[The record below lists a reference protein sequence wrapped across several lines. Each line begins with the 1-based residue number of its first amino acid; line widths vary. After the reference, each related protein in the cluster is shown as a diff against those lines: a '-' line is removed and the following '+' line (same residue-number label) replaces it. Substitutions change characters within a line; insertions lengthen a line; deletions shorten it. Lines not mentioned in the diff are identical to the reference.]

1 MSIAKNRA
9 QMVKTGEIINLSYS
23 AIFWKTKERF
33 LIVNL
38 RIKDIKAYLS
48 CCWKRVFAMTSVFS
62 WKKNS
67 VSLLMRVERD
77 IETAGL

>member
-23 AIFWKTKERF
+23 AIFWEIKERF

-38 RIKDIKAYLS
+38 RIKDIKAYLL

-62 WKKNS
+62 WKNS
-67 VSLLMRVERD
+67 VSLLMRVEKD

>member
-23 AIFWKTKERF
+23 AIFWEIKERF

-38 RIKDIKAYLS
+38 RIKAIKAYLL

-62 WKKNS
+62 WKNS
-67 VSLLMRVERD
+67 VSLLMRVEKD